1 MNKSFETVCSD
12 FYEQYKLLNESDKE
26 LFSRVCNKLLTNNFI
41 YGQIKEDKD
50 DYYAILRLKEEIKS
64 YFYLINYTLGEDSGF
79 KLFFLRS
86 AEGAGRIRLKK
97 MESILVLLFRKF
109 YYVRSKE
116 TGSSVKLLVTFDEL
130 IDEINRTKIYKE
142 RMNKVLLKSALLV
155 LRRYKLIDFNAVN
168 YANTDTFEIFPT
180 ILYVVKTEDVKIIED
195 KLASYTN
202 AEGEDEED
210 ETDED

>member
-1 MNKSFETVCSD
+1 M
-12 FYEQYKLLNESDKE
+12 
-26 LFSRVCNKLLTNNFI
+26 LTNNFI

-116 TGSSVKLLVTFDEL
+116 TGSSVKILVTFDEL

>member
-116 TGSSVKLLVTFDEL
+116 TGSSVKILVTFDEL

>member
-64 YFYLINYTLGEDSGF
+64 YFCLINYTLGEDSGF

-116 TGSSVKLLVTFDEL
+116 TGSSVKILVTFDEL

>member
-26 LFSRVCNKLLTNNFI
+26 LFSRVCNILLTNNFI

-116 TGSSVKLLVTFDEL
+116 TGSSVKILVTFDEL